1 MFPFS
6 PMLARSGPLP
16 ELGNW
21 AFEVKWDGFRAL
33 VSTAEGLGI
42 RSRRGRDLTE
52 IVRELDELPRGLVL
66 DGELVAFDDEG
77 LPSFAWACDRL
88 VHGDPS
94 VPLTFVVFD
103 LLQEDGEIPPAPA
116 LPGAPR
122 EGRGT
127 RAPRVVLAH
136 VRAVRGRR
144 GALYNRLRARSGGSR
159 RQARRQLVPPG
170 LPRLAHGRESPSTGA
185 LRLSSSRRS
194 ARKPLRVAGTSPTVG
209 DRARS
214 PLESRSARRP

>member
-33 VSTAEGLGI
+33 VSTAGGLGI

-52 IVRELDELPRGLVL
+52 IVPELDELPGGLVL
-66 DGELVAFDDEG
+66 DGELVAFDDDG

-103 LLQEDGEIPPAPA
+103 LLQEDGESLLH
-116 LPGAPR
+116 LPYR
-122 EGRGT
+122 ER
-127 RAPRVVLAH
+127 
-136 VRAVRGRR
+136 
-144 GALYNRLRARSGGSR
+144 RARVEALELRGSCWHTSERFGDGEALFTTVCERGLEGVVAKPAGGSYRPGYRGWLTVENPRYR
-159 RQARRQLVPPG
+159 RAATRE
-170 LPRLAHGRESPSTGA
+170 LATLGS
-185 LRLSSSRRS
+185 
-194 ARKPLRVAGTSPTVG
+194 
-209 DRARS
+209 
-214 PLESRSARRP
+214 

>member
-6 PMLARSGPLP
+6 PMLAQSGPLP

-52 IVRELDELPRGLVL
+52 IVPELDELPGGLVL
-66 DGELVAFDDEG
+66 DGELVAFDDDG

-103 LLQEDGEIPPAPA
+103 LLQEDRESLLH
-116 LPGAPR
+116 LPYR
-122 EGRGT
+122 ER
-127 RAPRVVLAH
+127 
-136 VRAVRGRR
+136 
-144 GALYNRLRARSGGSR
+144 RARVEALELRGSCWQTSERFEDGATLFRTVCDRGLEGVVAKPAGSSYRPGYRGWLTVENPRYR
-159 RQARRQLVPPG
+159 RAATRE
-170 LPRLAHGRESPSTGA
+170 LATLGS
-185 LRLSSSRRS
+185 
-194 ARKPLRVAGTSPTVG
+194 
-209 DRARS
+209 
-214 PLESRSARRP
+214 